1 MALDIAKILA
11 RPDVMA
17 EYQQEST
24 RDAKSRANLAAIGAN
39 TPEAFAEW
47 WANNFG
53 VANEFQLPQAP
64 APVAADPVAPT
75 SPVLTPTTEQDK
87 LSESINS
94 LLGLFNQQQTNA
106 QQKEA
111 AREAARGQVQTGLGT
126 ASAKLNS
133 SILGNTVNDVLTG
146 AYDKA
151 KLQLDRGKTRGMYND
166 VGYNAGLGSLEAG
179 KTTALTKLNTTAN
192 DILSGYRKSYD
203 DIRSEALDA
212 ANNWSGTGNFD
223 LTDYSTRANE
233 ILTNAQAW
241 APGALQSAIGGMP
254 LFDLN
259 AIRTEAGTAQGAVNL
274 KNTDVLEALAKR
286 KQAQGVGRGLGSQG
300 SF

>member
-24 RDAKSRANLAAIGAN
+24 RDAKSRANLVAIGAN

-64 APVAADPVAPT
+64 APVAADPTPAPT
-75 SPVLTPTTEQDK
+75 TNAPTTEQDT
-87 LSESINS
+87 LSQSINS
-94 LLGLFNQQQTNA
+94 LLGLYNQQQASA
-106 QQKEA
+106 QQKEV

-126 ASAKLNS
+126 ASSKLNS

-146 AYDKA
+146 AYGKA
-151 KLQLDRGKTRGMYND
+151 KTQLDRGKARGMYND
-166 VGYNAGLGSLEAG
+166 VGYNAGLGSLETG
-179 KTTALTKLNTTAN
+179 KAAALTKLNTTAN
-192 DILSGYRKSYD
+192 DLLSGYRKSYD

-212 ANNWSGTGNFD
+212 ANNWSGTGAFD

-233 ILTNAQAW
+233 ILANAQAS

-259 AIRTEAGTAQGAVNL
+259 AIRSEAGQAQGAVNL
-274 KNTDVLEALAKR
+274 QNTDVIEALAKR